1 MQATI
6 SESKAIVPESGAIAP
21 GGNMPKTH
29 EEFLR
34 QANLKMNDEYDYMEE
49 YIGPN
54 TPILM
59 RHIVRRCG
67 FTFAQTAHVHLQGN
81 GCPKCKGNQGS
92 L

>member
-34 QANLKMNDEYDYMEE
+34 QANLKMNEEYDYIEE
-49 YIGPN
+49 YNGPN
-54 TPILM
+54 TGILM
-59 RHIVRRCG
+59 CHNVPQCG
-67 FTFAQTAHVHLQGN
+67 VTFVQTARVHLKDY